1 MFVWEE
7 LEEDGGQ
14 IWVCGRCCVRAGL
27 GLVSAK
33 RLRWK
38 PVSADEGSSIVV
50 NDEGI
55 DGDLWAARSP
65 AVRTVLRGE

>member
-1 MFVWEE
+1 
-7 LEEDGGQ
+7 
-14 IWVCGRCCVRAGL
+14 
-27 GLVSAK
+27 VSAK

-50 NDEGI
+50 DGEGI